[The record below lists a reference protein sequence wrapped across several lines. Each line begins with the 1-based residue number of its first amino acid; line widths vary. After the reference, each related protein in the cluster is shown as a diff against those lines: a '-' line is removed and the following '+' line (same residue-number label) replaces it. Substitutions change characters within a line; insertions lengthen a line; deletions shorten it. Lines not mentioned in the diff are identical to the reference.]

1 MSSLLPRASATPAST
16 AVRLTEARPE
26 SVSARIRWDLLAISV
41 LRYLVLI
48 VGALTM
54 IVPFLWML
62 STALKAPGSVL
73 TNPPQIIPAEPTLES
88 FREVFDAVPLG
99 RMFLNSVAVTTV
111 TVLAQIL
118 TGSLAAYAFA
128 RMRWRFRDVLFTVY
142 LATLM
147 IPSQVTITPLF
158 ILMTKLGWT
167 DSYQGLILP
176 GVVSAFGTF
185 LLRQAMLN
193 VPREY
198 EDAAFLDGAN
208 HWQVYRSIVMPMIR
222 PTVAVMAVLATMAS
236 WNDFLWPLFVTN
248 DADLMTLPVGL
259 SLLQGQYETDWNLMM
274 AGAVISV
281 VPIILVFLAAQ
292 RTFINGM
299 LQSGLK

>member
-1 MSSLLPRASATPAST
+1 MSSTPSRVTQLSVQARASQA
-16 AVRLTEARPE
+16 RLAGRHRFAP
-26 SVSARIRWDLLAISV
+26 VGDL

-48 VGALTM
+48 VGAASM
-54 IVPFLWML
+54 VVPFLWML
-62 STALKAPGSVL
+62 STALKAPGTVL
-73 TNPPQIIPAEPTLES
+73 TIPPQIIPRDPTLES
-88 FREVFDAVPLG
+88 FRRVLEVVPLG
-99 RMFLNSVAVTTV
+99 RMFFNSVLVTTV
-111 TVLAQIL
+111 TVVAQIA
-118 TGSLAAYAFA
+118 TSSLAAYAFA
-128 RMRWRFRDVLFTVY
+128 RMRWRGRDALFTVY

-158 ILMTKLGWT
+158 ILMRQLGWIDT
-167 DSYQGLILP
+167 YQGLILP

-198 EDAAFLDGAN
+198 EEAAFLDGAN
-208 HWQVYRSIVMPMIR
+208 HWSVYRTIVLPMIR
-222 PTVAVMAVLATMAS
+222 PSIAVLAVLATMAS

-248 DADLMTLPVGL
+248 DPNLMTLPVGL
-259 SLLQGQYETDWNLMM
+259 SLLQGEHTTDWNLMM

-281 VPIILVFLAAQ
+281 APIILVFLAAQ

>member
-1 MSSLLPRASATPAST
+1 VARRRFAPA
-16 AVRLTEARPE
+16 
-26 SVSARIRWDLLAISV
+26 IDL

-48 VGALTM
+48 LGALTM
-54 IVPFLWML
+54 VLPFLWML
-62 STALKAPGSVL
+62 VTALKAPASVL
-73 TNPPQIIPAEPTLES
+73 TIPPQIIPRDPTLAS
-88 FREVFDAVPLG
+88 FRRVLEVVPLG
-99 RMFLNSVAVTTV
+99 RMFVNSVAVTTV
-111 TVLAQIL
+111 CVTAQIA

-128 RMRWRFRDVLFTVY
+128 RMRWRGREALFTVY

-158 ILMTKLGWT
+158 ILMRELGWINT
-167 DSYQGLILP
+167 YQGLILP
-176 GVVSAFGTF
+176 GIVSALGTF
-185 LLRQAMLN
+185 LLRQAMLK

-198 EDAAFLDGAN
+198 EEAAFLDGAN
-208 HWQVYRSIVMPMIR
+208 HWHVYRTIVMPMIR
-222 PTVAVMAVLATMAS
+222 PSLATFAVLATMAN

-248 DADLMTLPVGL
+248 DAKLMTLPVGL
-259 SLLQGQYETDWNLMM
+259 SLLQGEHATDWNLMM

-281 VPIILVFLAAQ
+281 APIILVFLAAQ